1 MSSIINESIIFKFN
15 DYIKDHPN
23 VINYNVSSNV
33 IALNAYRMAQKGLF
47 TVGEV
52 DSEQQKNIEAR
63 SNSKN
68 RVPKDFGVR
77 FSKKQTIQK
86 NKSIK
91 YWSNPKSSLATALTQ
106 AAVFSGL
113 YETNVSSVINKDDN
127 EIIENEL

>member
-113 YETNVSSVINKDDN
+113 YETNVSSAINKDDN
-127 EIIENEL
+127 EIMENEL

>member
-127 EIIENEL
+127 EII

>member
-1 MSSIINESIIFKFN
+1 
-15 DYIKDHPN
+15 
-23 VINYNVSSNV
+23 
-33 IALNAYRMAQKGLF
+33 MAQKGLF

-113 YETNVSSVINKDDN
+113 YETNVSSAINKDDN